1 MKLIVGLGNFGGK
14 YDKTRHNLG
23 FIILD
28 QFLKDTEPVNKTM
41 WEDNP
46 KFKSDIFV
54 LDWQR
59 RSASSGQAKE
69 EKVIL
74 VKPKTLMNNS
84 GLAVSLISAFYKIKL
99 EDIWIVH
106 DELDLPLGTMKIRLG
121 GAAAGHHGVES
132 IIESLK
138 SEKFYRFRMGIGQTR
153 GKEEIEKH
161 KIRKADEF
169 VLDKFNSHEAGTLK
183 HLIKKGSEALSM
195 ALEKDIKSAMN
206 RFNTK

>member
-28 QFLKDTEPVNKTM
+28 QFLKDTEPVNKTK
-41 WEDNP
+41 WENNP

-54 LDWQR
+54 LEWQLKN
-59 RSASSGQAKE
+59 GKT

-74 VKPKTLMNNS
+74 AKPKTFMNNS
-84 GLAVSLISAFYKIKL
+84 GLAVSLISSFYKVAA

-106 DELDLPLGTMKIRLG
+106 DELDLPIGTMKIRLG

-132 IIESLK
+132 IIGSLK
-138 SEKFYRFRMGIGQTR
+138 SEKFYRFRMGIGQSR
-153 GKEEIEKH
+153 NKEEIAKH

-169 VLDKFNSHEAGTLK
+169 VLDKFNSSEAGTLK